1 MQTETT
7 SSAISAPDHYR
18 RVRLAAIGAVV
29 LALPLGLGLGIAAG
43 TRLGEGGALDV
54 TSSAD
59 SLAMVQRALQREG
72 EERRER
78 LTCQAEL
85 KLLQASARGR
95 GL

>member
-7 SSAISAPDHYR
+7 HSAITAHDHYR
-18 RVRLAAIGAVV
+18 RVRLCALGAAVI
-29 LALPLGLGLGIAAG
+29 ALPLGFALGIAGG
-43 TRLGEGGALDV
+43 TRLGEGGVLDAA
-54 TSSAD
+54 SRAD

-78 LTCQAEL
+78 LACQTEL
-85 KLLQASARGR
+85 KLLQASAKGR